1 MKKGEICLETL
12 RLAEQL
18 ERIVQHFV
26 EKHQPRAEAVV
37 STASVWMTEI
47 QLAEYWQLRN
57 KDGEP
62 TVHSIRRWTARPD
75 NPLPCGNLGEI
86 RRYHKDDVDRWAR
99 EEAERQRKPNK
110 QKGRNR
116 LHAVGG

>member
-1 MKKGEICLETL
+1 MKKDEICLETL

-26 EKHQPRAEAVV
+26 EKYQPRAEVTV
-37 STASVWMTEI
+37 STQSVWMTEM

-57 KDGEP
+57 KDGEL
-62 TVHSIRRWTARPD
+62 TVHSIRKWAMRPD

-99 EEAERQRKPNK
+99 EEAERLRKADK
-110 QKGRNR
+110 QKGRNG
-116 LHAVGG
+116 LHAVGD